1 MFYSFKDMGFYI
13 GDSCGKGKIDDGIDI
28 EQHIKSLSKDD
39 MIVCLLARIS
49 HQLDIGDFQDSY
61 FKYTFINS
69 VRFKFVKN
77 YSYQLCMLEEYIGKC
92 PIKLKEQLMRYRNE
106 QIEYIN
112 HHLEH
117 KDFWLITRLNEEDC
131 LPNPKHWGG
140 KKTRIYYME
149 WLGYNKNSKKVAK
162 KAK

>member
-61 FKYTFINS
+61 FKYTIPEIIRS
-69 VRFKFVKN
+69 K
-77 YSYQLCMLEEYIGKC
+77 
-92 PIKLKEQLMRYRNE
+92 
-106 QIEYIN
+106 
-112 HHLEH
+112 
-117 KDFWLITRLNEEDC
+117 
-131 LPNPKHWGG
+131 GG
-140 KKTRIYYME
+140 P
-149 WLGYNKNSKKVAK
+149 NKNCQ
-162 KAK
+162 